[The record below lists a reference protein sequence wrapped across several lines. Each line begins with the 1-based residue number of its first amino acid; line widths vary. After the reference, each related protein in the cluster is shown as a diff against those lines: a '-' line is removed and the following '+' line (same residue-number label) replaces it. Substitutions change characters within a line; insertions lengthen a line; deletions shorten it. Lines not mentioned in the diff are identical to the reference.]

1 MTEEQPVKIS
11 CFILTT
17 CLALSSM
24 ACGLASA
31 LPPQPTLKPAAT
43 IPLTPTSFPTIT
55 GAPPTAVPAIPTEP
69 VLAPSPQP
77 NPLPVGFVA
86 DTPDDLGLTLFD
98 LAGNPLGE
106 WRTPGLVRGA
116 PGYAHVAGGFQGG
129 SDLPPL
135 AYYAF
140 KDGHRSLALNV
151 NDNLTL
157 LRPQAF
163 AKVTGVPGQPILAFS
178 TVSEDFDTW
187 NTKLFVGTVDTISDT
202 QPVLK
207 LDGPQ
212 NEGITP
218 LAVRVKNS
226 QAVGVW
232 YTFEAWGLGGD
243 FLFQPRLGLYYLD
256 LPSGQSQKILDR
268 EFNPSSLSPDQ
279 SWVAYSRYDNGWNA
293 GSLTIR
299 NLTTGAETA
308 FPRLPGNDRGAGSAV
323 FSPDHRYVAW
333 MEGGGHWMAATPPT
347 FQAAIRIASTS
358 GEIITEFPV
367 SAINGIGGVANVL
380 WMEPVGWMDGQ
391 TLILQIGPNP
401 GNPIALARINFDGS
415 GLAYLAPG
423 SFAGL
428 VYP

>member
-1 MTEEQPVKIS
+1 MKQ
-11 CFILTT
+11 ILVAA
-17 CLALSSM
+17 LLLSSA
-24 ACGLASA
+24 ACGLS
-31 LPPQPTLKPAAT
+31 
-43 IPLTPTSFPTIT
+43 PTSPLRPALEPATVTSTLASPVIASLPTPI
-55 GAPPTAVPAIPTEP
+55 PTALVGPIATT
-69 VLAPSPQP
+69 SP

-86 DTPDDLGLTLFD
+86 DTPGDLGLALFD
-98 LAGNPLGE
+98 LAGNSLGK
-106 WRTPGLVRGA
+106 WRTPGLVAAG
-116 PGYAHVAGGFQGG
+116 PGYAQVAGGFQGV
-129 SDLPPL
+129 SVLPPL
-135 AYYAF
+135 VYFAF
-140 KDGHRSLALNV
+140 KNGQRSLALNRGDTITV
-151 NDNLTL
+151 
-157 LRPQAF
+157 LRSQGF
-163 AKVTGVPGQPILAFS
+163 ARVTGAPGTPILAFS
-178 TVSEDFDTW
+178 TVSEDFEAW
-187 NTKLFVGTVDTISDT
+187 NTKLFVGTPDTISDT
-202 QPVLK
+202 LPALK
-207 LDGPQ
+207 LDSPQ
-212 NEGITP
+212 NEGLTP
-218 LAVRVKNS
+218 LAVRVKGR

-256 LPSGQSQKILDR
+256 LAGGQSQKILGR

-279 SWVAYSRYDNGWNA
+279 SWAAYSRYDNGWNA

-299 NLTTGAETA
+299 NLTTGVETA
-308 FPRLPGNDRGAGSAV
+308 FPLLPGNDRGAGSAV

-401 GNPIALARINFDGS
+401 GNPVALARINFDGS

>member
-1 MTEEQPVKIS
+1 VT
-11 CFILTT
+11 
-17 CLALSSM
+17 
-24 ACGLASA
+24 
-31 LPPQPTLKPAAT
+31 
-43 IPLTPTSFPTIT
+43 
-55 GAPPTAVPAIPTEP
+55 PTEP
-69 VLAPSPQP
+69 APTPSPQP

-116 PGYAHVAGGFQGG
+116 PGYVHVAGGFQGG
-129 SDLPPL
+129 SNLPPL

-140 KDGHRSLALNV
+140 KGSHRSLALNV

-163 AKVTGVPGQPILAFS
+163 AKVAGVPGQPILAFS
-178 TVSEDFDTW
+178 TVSEDVNAW
-187 NTKLFVGTVDTISDT
+187 NTKLFVGTVDTISNT
-202 QPVLK
+202 QPALK
-207 LDGPQ
+207 LDGSQ
-212 NEGITP
+212 SEGLAP
-218 LAVRVKNS
+218 LAVRVKGS
-226 QAVGVW
+226 QAAGVW

-256 LPSGQSQKILDR
+256 LASGQSQIILDR

-279 SWVAYSRYDNGWNA
+279 SWVAYSQSNGWNV
-293 GSLTIR
+293 GPLTIR
-299 NLTTGAETA
+299 NLTTGVETA
-308 FPRLPGNDRGAGSAV
+308 FPLLPGNDRGAGSAV
-323 FSPDHRYVAW
+323 FSPDNRYVAW
-333 MEGGGHWMAATPPT
+333 MEGSGHWMAVAPPT
-347 FQAAIRIASTS
+347 FHATIRIASTS

-367 SAINGIGGVANVL
+367 SAINGIGGVANVH

-391 TLILQIGPNP
+391 TLILQFGPHP
-401 GNPIALARINFDGS
+401 GSPVALACLSFDGS

-423 SFAGL
+423 SFAAF